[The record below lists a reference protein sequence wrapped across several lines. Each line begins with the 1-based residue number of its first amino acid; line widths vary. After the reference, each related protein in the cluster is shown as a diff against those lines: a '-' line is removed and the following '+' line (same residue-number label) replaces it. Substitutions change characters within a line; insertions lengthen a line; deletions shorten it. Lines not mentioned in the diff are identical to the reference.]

1 MKPFRCVVEP
11 GQKTAELKLYCSHGR
26 SFRCR
31 ATEDVNKKLRDG
43 ACRIMLCFLGAAL
56 LLALENKVCICLRA
70 CTALLSGKESNE
82 LKARKVDPGHL
93 AQFPATL
100 RALGRAMGHSHG
112 GLGGPS
118 CSRARRISCSRFSRS
133 GNGASPCL
141 STMVDIATEVMTICW
156 SERVVWVL
164 QFM

>member
-31 ATEDVNKKLRDG
+31 ATEDVNKTLRDG

-56 LLALENKVCICLRA
+56 LLALENKVCICLRV

-100 RALGRAMGHSHG
+100 RALGRAMGHSQEVVCVCPPALG
-112 GLGGPS
+112 QEGL
-118 CSRARRISCSRFSRS
+118 AA
-133 GNGASPCL
+133 ASSQDQGL
-141 STMVDIATEVMTICW
+141 LHLLVYV
-156 SERVVWVL
+156 
-164 QFM
+164 